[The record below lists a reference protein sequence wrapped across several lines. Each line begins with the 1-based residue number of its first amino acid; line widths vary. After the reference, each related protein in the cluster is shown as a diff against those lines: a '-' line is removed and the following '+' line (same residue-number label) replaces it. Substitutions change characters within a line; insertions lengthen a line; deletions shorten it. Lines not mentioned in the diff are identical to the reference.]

1 VEVGA
6 AAALGMAL
14 AAGLGAVGAGI
25 GDGIVTGKLLE
36 GVARQPEL
44 RGQLMTLMFISV
56 GLIESI
62 PIIAIVIGFILM
74 GKIGG

>member
-1 VEVGA
+1 MTTGA

-14 AAGLGAVGAGI
+14 AAGLGALGAAI
-25 GDGIVTGKLLE
+25 GDGICTAKLLE
-36 GVARQPEL
+36 GTARQPEA

-62 PIIAIVIGFILM
+62 PIIAVVVAFMLM
-74 GKIGG
+74 GKIV

>member
-1 VEVGA
+1 MEVGA

-14 AAGLGAVGAGI
+14 AAGLGALGAAV
-25 GDGIVTGKLLE
+25 GDGIATGKCLE
-36 GVARQPEL
+36 GTARQPEL
-44 RGQLMTLMFISV
+44 RGQLMTIMFIGV

-62 PIIAIVIGFILM
+62 PIIAVVVAFMLM

>member
-1 VEVGA
+1 
-6 AAALGMAL
+6 MAL